1 MHLASFSFQRGAH
14 LKISIHVRE
23 NSSPGKLTLRR
34 PRGHCPRG
42 GGGGGGGGGGKPTP
56 PPPPPPHK
64 IILSLFFLEDK
75 TLAPDVF
82 STCSFIPRAYFETSL
97 VIVRCYGYK
106 IWRHKYKVV
115 KPFLGENVC
124 FFQLLST
131 IKANLVA
138 KIVQSAYLYVTFY
151 VTHKKITISNGFNL
165 ISNLE
170 KLA

>member
-1 MHLASFSFQRGAH
+1 MTYAFSFFFFPAWCT
-14 LKISIHVRE
+14 LE
-23 NSSPGKLTLRR
+23 NINP
-34 PRGHCPRG
+34 CPRKFIARKINSPTYKG
-42 GGGGGGGGGGKPTP
+42 AMPTP
-56 PPPPPPHK
+56 PPPSRNK

-82 STCSFIPRAYFETSL
+82 SSCSFIRRAYFEASL

-131 IKANLVA
+131 INANLVA
-138 KIVQSAYLYVTFY
+138 KIMQSAYLYVTLY
-151 VTHKKITISNGFNL
+151 VKHKKITISNGFNL

>member
-34 PRGHCPRG
+34 TRGQCQL
-42 GGGGGGGGGGKPTP
+42 
-56 PPPPPPHK
+56 PPPHK

-82 STCSFIPRAYFETSL
+82 SSCSFIPRAYFEASL

-115 KPFLGENVC
+115 KTFLGENVC

-151 VTHKKITISNGFNL
+151 VKHKKITISNGFNL

>member
-14 LKISIHVRE
+14 LKISIPVRE
-23 NSSPGKLTLRR
+23 NSSPGKLTL
-34 PRGHCPRG
+34 PRTRG
-42 GGGGGGGGGGKPTP
+42 QCQLP
-56 PPPPPPHK
+56 PPPPPPNK
-64 IILSLFFLEDK
+64 SILSFFFLEDK

-82 STCSFIPRAYFETSL
+82 SSCSFIPRAYFEASL

-151 VTHKKITISNGFNL
+151 VKHKKNHHF
-165 ISNLE
+165 
-170 KLA
+170 

>member
-1 MHLASFSFQRGAH
+1 MTYAFSFFFFSAWCTF
-14 LKISIHVRE
+14 E
-23 NSSPGKLTLRR
+23 NINP
-34 PRGHCPRG
+34 CPR
-42 GGGGGGGGGGKPTP
+42 KFIARKINSPTYKGALP
-56 PPPPPPHK
+56 PPNK

-82 STCSFIPRAYFETSL
+82 SSCSFIPRAYFEASL

-115 KPFLGENVC
+115 KPFLGENVF

-151 VTHKKITISNGFNL
+151 VKHKKITISNGFNL

>member
-1 MHLASFSFQRGAH
+1 MTYAFSFFFFPAWCTF
-14 LKISIHVRE
+14 E
-23 NSSPGKLTLRR
+23 NINP
-34 PRGHCPRG
+34 CPR
-42 GGGGGGGGGGKPTP
+42 KFIARKINPPTIKGAIP
-56 PPPPPPHK
+56 PPPPPPNTVF
-64 IILSLFFLEDK
+64 LSLFFLEDK

-82 STCSFIPRAYFETSL
+82 SSCSLIPRAYFETSL

-106 IWRHKYKVV
+106 IWRHKFKVV

-151 VTHKKITISNGFNL
+151 VKHKKITISNGFNL

>member
-34 PRGHCPRG
+34 TRGQCQL
-42 GGGGGGGGGGKPTP
+42 P
-56 PPPPPPHK
+56 PPPAPNK

-82 STCSFIPRAYFETSL
+82 SSCSFIPRAYFEASL

-151 VTHKKITISNGFNL
+151 VKHKKITISNGFNL

>member
-34 PRGHCPRG
+34 TRGQCQL
-42 GGGGGGGGGGKPTP
+42 P
-56 PPPPPPHK
+56 PPAPNK

-115 KPFLGENVC
+115 KPFLVENVC

-151 VTHKKITISNGFNL
+151 VTHQKITISNGFNL

>member
-34 PRGHCPRG
+34 TRGQCQL
-42 GGGGGGGGGGKPTP
+42 P
-56 PPPPPPHK
+56 PPPAPNK

-82 STCSFIPRAYFETSL
+82 SSCSFIPRAYFEASL

-151 VTHKKITISNGFNL
+151 VKHKNTISNGFNL
-165 ISNLE
+165 ISNSE

>member
-14 LKISIHVRE
+14 LKISIARKI
-23 NSSPGKLTLRR
+23 NSPT
-34 PRGHCPRG
+34 RGQCQL
-42 GGGGGGGGGGKPTP
+42 P
-56 PPPPPPHK
+56 PPPAPNK

-82 STCSFIPRAYFETSL
+82 SSCSFIPRAYFEASL

-115 KPFLGENVC
+115 KTFLGENVC

-151 VTHKKITISNGFNL
+151 VKHKKNHHF
-165 ISNLE
+165 
-170 KLA
+170 

>member
-34 PRGHCPRG
+34 TRGQCQL
-42 GGGGGGGGGGKPTP
+42 PTP
-56 PPPPPPHK
+56 NK

-82 STCSFIPRAYFETSL
+82 SSCSFIPRAYFKASL

-138 KIVQSAYLYVTFY
+138 KIVQSAYLYFTFY
-151 VTHKKITISNGFNL
+151 VKHKNTISNGFNL

>member
-34 PRGHCPRG
+34 TRGQCQF
-42 GGGGGGGGGGKPTP
+42 P
-56 PPPPPPHK
+56 PNK

-82 STCSFIPRAYFETSL
+82 SSCSFIPRAYFEASL

-151 VTHKKITISNGFNL
+151 VKHKKITISNGFNL

>member
-1 MHLASFSFQRGAH
+1 MTYAFSFFFFPAWCTIENINPCPGKFIAR
-14 LKISIHVRE
+14 KI
-23 NSSPGKLTLRR
+23 NSSTYKGAM
-34 PRGHCPRG
+34 
-42 GGGGGGGGGGKPTP
+42 PTP
-56 PPPPPPHK
+56 PPPPPNK

-82 STCSFIPRAYFETSL
+82 SSCSLIPRAYFEASL

-106 IWRHKYKVV
+106 IWCHKYKVV

-151 VTHKKITISNGFNL
+151 VKHKKITISNGFNL

>member
-1 MHLASFSFQRGAH
+1 MTYAFSFFFFPAWCTF
-14 LKISIHVRE
+14 E
-23 NSSPGKLTLRR
+23 NINP
-34 PRGHCPRG
+34 CPRKFIARKINSPTYKG
-42 GGGGGGGGGGKPTP
+42 AMPTP
-56 PPPPPPHK
+56 PPPPNK

-82 STCSFIPRAYFETSL
+82 SSCSFIPRAYFEARL

-138 KIVQSAYLYVTFY
+138 KIVQSAYLYVIFY
-151 VTHKKITISNGFNL
+151 VKHKKITISSGFNL
-165 ISNLE
+165 IFNLE

>member
-34 PRGHCPRG
+34 TRGQCQL
-42 GGGGGGGGGGKPTP
+42 P
-56 PPPPPPHK
+56 PPLPPNK

-82 STCSFIPRAYFETSL
+82 SSCSFIPRAYFEASL

-131 IKANLVA
+131 IKENLVA
-138 KIVQSAYLYVTFY
+138 KIMQSAYLYVILY
-151 VTHKKITISNGFNL
+151 VKHKKITISKGFNL